1 MKERRLVR
9 FCWSLRLAAHAA
21 ALVLGLLATGRSI
34 AQEVPSSVLQAEQ
47 ERIAAIERASKS
59 AVAIFARGGGGGG
72 SGVVISPDGYALT
85 NFHVVQPCGSH
96 MQCGM
101 NDGNLY
107 DAVVV
112 GIDPTGDV
120 ALIKLLGRDDFPV
133 ATLADSDQV
142 QVGDW
147 CFAVGNPFLLAT
159 DFTPTVTYGIV
170 SGVHRYQYPAGTI
183 LEYADC
189 IQTDA
194 AINPGNSGGPLFNA
208 NGDLIGVNGR
218 GSFEKRG
225 RVNVGVGYAISIN
238 QIKHFLGCLKSG
250 RIVDHATLGANVTT
264 AEDGRVLVSNILES
278 SDAYR
283 RGLRYDDEIVSFGGR
298 RIDTTNAFKN
308 VLGIYPKG
316 WRVPLTYRRDGK
328 DHDIVVR
335 LTGVHGEEELLSLIE
350 KKATKPEGPKPAPKK
365 PGEEDGKPGR
375 EKEDGQPKQPG
386 DDPLPKQ
393 PQPGD
398 EPKPM
403 SPHGQADDPPV
414 PPEVKKLIVE
424 RHGYANYYFNE
435 LNRNR
440 VWDAFKKSGD
450 FSSQTGDW
458 TFSGDLAAGGKVKL
472 IVGEKKASG
481 EFPSGPVEVDPNTDL
496 DEQLGPPQSG
506 GLVATAWLWRQ
517 LLVGGPEKFGDLHY
531 YGTAPYEGVA
541 DHADVMTGLKNVVEA
556 DFVFDPASGQLSIA
570 EMRPTDDLDSC
581 LIRFSDYRDVAGR
594 QVPFRWQ
601 IVHGDTVYGEIQWTD
616 IELAAGEGAK

>member
-1 MKERRLVR
+1 MSLALNCWRSLVVATLLS
-9 FCWSLRLAAHAA
+9 FAP
-21 ALVLGLLATGRSI
+21 ALV
-34 AQEVPSSVLQAEQ
+34 AQDVSPLVLQAEQ
-47 ERIAAIERASKS
+47 ERIAAIEKASKS
-59 AVAIFARGGGGGG
+59 AVAVFARGGGGGG

-96 MQCGM
+96 MQCGL

-107 DAVVV
+107 DAVIV
-112 GIDPTGDV
+112 GIDPVGDV

-133 ATLADSDQV
+133 ATMADSDAV

-159 DFTPTVTYGIV
+159 DFTPTVTYGLV

-189 IQTDA
+189 LQTDA

-208 NGDLIGVNGR
+208 SGDLIGVNGR

-298 RIDTTNAFKN
+298 SIDTTNAFKN
-308 VLGIYPKG
+308 VLGIFPKG

-328 DHDIVVR
+328 ELEIVVR

-350 KKATKPEGPKPAPKK
+350 KKPVKPEGPKPEPKK
-365 PGEEDGKPGR
+365 PGEEDKKPGG
-375 EKEDGQPKQPG
+375 EKEKPRNEEGEPKKPG
-386 DDPLPKQ
+386 DDPVPD
-393 PQPGD
+393 GD
-398 EPKPM
+398 LPKPM
-403 SPHGQADDPPV
+403 SPHGQADDQPI
-414 PPEVKKLIVE
+414 PPEVAKLIVA
-424 RHGYANYYFNE
+424 RHGYANYYFNQQ
-435 LNRNR
+435 NRDR
-440 VWDAFKKSGD
+440 IWQAFRKNGD
-450 FSSQTGDW
+450 FTSQSGNW
-458 TFSGDLAAGGKVKL
+458 TLSGDLTAGGKVKL
-472 IVGEKKASG
+472 VIGESEASG
-481 EFPSGPVEVDPNTDL
+481 EFPTGNATVDLAKDL
-496 DEQLGPPQSG
+496 DEQLDPPGSG
-506 GLVATAWLWRQ
+506 GLVAAAWLWRQ
-517 LLVGGPEKFGDLHY
+517 LLVAGPEKFGDLHY

-541 DHADVMTGLKNVVEA
+541 DHADVLTGLKNVVEA
-556 DFVFDPASGQLSIA
+556 DFVFGPQDGQLAIV
-570 EMRPTDDLDSC
+570 EMRPTDDLESC
-581 LIRFSDYRDVAGR
+581 LIRFSDYRDVGGR
-594 QVPFRWQ
+594 QFPFHWQ
-601 IVHGDTVYGEIQWTD
+601 IRHGDTVFGEVQWSQIQTS
-616 IELAAGEGAK
+616 AAEGAK

>member
-1 MKERRLVR
+1 MRERLLDRSHYRTRNL
-9 FCWSLRLAAHAA
+9 SGLATA
-21 ALVLGLLATGRSI
+21 ALLTVCSLAPLA
-34 AQEVPSSVLQAEQ
+34 AQEVPSVVLQAEQ
-47 ERIAAIERASKS
+47 ERIAAIEKASKS

-101 NDGNLY
+101 NDGKLY
-107 DAVVV
+107 DAVIV
-112 GIDPTGDV
+112 GIDPTGDG

-133 ATLADSDQV
+133 ATMADSDKV

-208 NGDLIGVNGR
+208 AGDLIGVNGR

-264 AEDGRVLVSNILES
+264 SSDSRVLVANILES

-298 RIDTTNAFKN
+298 AIDTTNAFKN
-308 VLGIYPKG
+308 VLGIFPKG

-328 DHDIVVR
+328 ETEIIVR
-335 LTGVHGEEELLSLIE
+335 LAGVHGEEELLSLIQA
-350 KKATKPEGPKPAPKK
+350 KPKRPEGPQPEPKK
-365 PGEEDGKPGR
+365 PGEEDGKPG
-375 EKEDGQPKQPG
+375 PKKPGGEEPKRQDEGPQPG
-386 DDPLPKQ
+386 QDPLP
-393 PQPGD
+393 
-398 EPKPM
+398 M
-403 SPHGQADDPPV
+403 NPHGQADDKPIPP
-414 PPEVKKLIVE
+414 KIAKLIVE
-424 RHGYANYYFNE
+424 RHGFANYYFNE
-435 LNRNR
+435 QNRDR
-440 VWDAFKKSGD
+440 VWQAFSKRGD
-450 FSSQTGDW
+450 FTSQNGSW
-458 TFSGDLAAGGKVKL
+458 TFTGDLAGGGKVKL
-472 IVGEKKASG
+472 VLADNRATG
-481 EFPSGPVEVDPNTDL
+481 EFPTGPIMVDPAEDL

-517 LLVGGPEKFGDLHY
+517 LLVGGPAKFGDLHY
-531 YGTAPYEGVA
+531 YGTAPYQGVA
-541 DHADVMTGLKNVVEA
+541 DHADVLTGLKNVVET
-556 DFVFDPASGQLSIA
+556 DFVFDPMSGELA
-570 EMRPTDDLDSC
+570 VVEMRPTDDLDTC
-581 LIRFSDYRDVAGR
+581 YLRLSDYRDVAGR

-601 IVHGDTVYGEIQWTD
+601 IRYGDTVYGEIQWTQ
-616 IELAAGEGAK
+616 IELTAAEGAK